1 MIKRMNSNYEVLRL
15 LTSRSEG
22 DKEDREEREKEKD
35 KEKISFLNKCFWRC
49 YFLFVQADQT
59 EKNVESEME
68 VNK

>member
-35 KEKISFLNKCFWRC
+35 KRKLVSSINVFGGVTSCLYRQIRLKKCR
-49 YFLFVQADQT
+49 VR
-59 EKNVESEME
+59 NGSE
-68 VNK
+68 